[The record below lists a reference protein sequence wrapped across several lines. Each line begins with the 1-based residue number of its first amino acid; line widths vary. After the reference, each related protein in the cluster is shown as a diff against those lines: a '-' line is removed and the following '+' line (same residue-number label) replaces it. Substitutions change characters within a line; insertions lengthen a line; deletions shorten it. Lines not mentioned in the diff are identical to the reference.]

1 MLQWDTWDPEQ
12 GYEKT
17 TPTETEYR
25 KITEEPHPDVD
36 DIGSFD
42 KYISVTV
49 KLDNENYGGGNIAN
63 QKCCA
68 THENGLAI
76 GYGHNNPLLD
86 T

>member
-25 KITEEPHPDVD
+25 KTMEDPHPDVD

-49 KLDNENYGGGNIAN
+49 KLDNETNSGGNIATV
-63 QKCCA
+63 KCRA
-68 THENGLAI
+68 THENGFTI
-76 GYGHNNPLLD
+76 E
-86 T
+86 